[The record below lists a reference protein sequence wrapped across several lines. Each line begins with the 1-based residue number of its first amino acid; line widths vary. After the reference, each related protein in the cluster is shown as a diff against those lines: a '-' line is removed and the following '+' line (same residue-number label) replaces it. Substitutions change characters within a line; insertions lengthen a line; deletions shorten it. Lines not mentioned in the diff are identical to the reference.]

1 MIQGISSAMWVSPHG
16 HDHVSTT
23 LQRVVAVH
31 IALGNRARQAGL
43 PASISGQLFQLRKWL
58 RSTGPPQLEGVRN
71 GSVPLV
77 LHVDQADT
85 MSQAL
90 RLVAEVVPRARLT
103 IFGGAEAHLIVPEIA
118 AASNVEAVVL
128 SPPRPVPEARFDQDR
143 APDPLENEQHAAV
156 TLSQAG
162 IKVGLAG
169 AAGPSTNLRWEAGL
183 AMDAGVP
190 RTAAMQMATR
200 NLAEAMGLPEGIGTI
215 SVGQRAHFALYTSD
229 PLAIDSEIALVA
241 SGGMLSCYPPA
252 TPWDLPWKPT
262 GPTGLPEG
270 VDLSS
275 GR

>member
-1 MIQGISSAMWVSPHG
+1 MIRGVSSAMWVSPHG
-16 HDHVSTT
+16 HDHASTT
-23 LQRVVAVH
+23 LKSVVAVH

-43 PASISGQLFQLRKWL
+43 AASISGQLFQLRKWL

-85 MSQAL
+85 MSQGL
-90 RLVAEVVPRARLT
+90 RLVAEVVPRARVT

-118 AASNVEAVVL
+118 AAPNVEAVVL

-143 APDPLENEQHAAV
+143 APDPLEGEQHAAV

-169 AAGPSTNLRWEAGL
+169 AAGPATNLRWEAGL

-190 RTAAMQMATR
+190 RSDAMQMATR

-262 GPTGLPEG
+262 GPTGFPEG
-270 VDLSS
+270 ADLSS

>member
-1 MIQGISSAMWVSPHG
+1 MIRGLSSAMWVSPHG

-23 LQRVVAVH
+23 LQSVVAVH

-43 PASISGQLFQLRKWL
+43 AASISGQLFQLRKWL
-58 RSTGPPQLEGVRN
+58 RPTGPSQLEGVRN

-90 RLVAEVVPRARLT
+90 RLVAEVVPSARLT
-103 IFGGAEAHLIVPEIA
+103 IFGGAEAHLIVSEIA
-118 AASNVEAVVL
+118 AAPNVEAVVL
-128 SPPRPVPEARFDQDR
+128 SPPRPVPEASFDQDR
-143 APDPLENEQHAAV
+143 APDPLKGEQHAAV

-169 AAGPSTNLRWEAGL
+169 SAGPATNLRWEAGL

-190 RTAAMQMATR
+190 RSVAMQMATR

-215 SVGQRAHFALYTSD
+215 RVGQRAHFALYLLRSFGSLEHR
-229 PLAIDSEIALVA
+229 LAFYCHLV
-241 SGGMLSCYPPA
+241 LF
-252 TPWDLPWKPT
+252 
-262 GPTGLPEG
+262 
-270 VDLSS
+270 
-275 GR
+275 